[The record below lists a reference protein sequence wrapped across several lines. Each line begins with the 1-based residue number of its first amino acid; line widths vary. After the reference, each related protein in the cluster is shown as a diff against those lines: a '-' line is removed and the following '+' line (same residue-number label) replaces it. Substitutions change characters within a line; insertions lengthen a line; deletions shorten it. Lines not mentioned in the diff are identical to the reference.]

1 MPNTFLTYI
10 ILAISLP
17 LLLGGCGEKEVVT
30 EFRNGIMYIKDSD
43 ALYKG
48 KDSVFYDNGQK
59 KFEVNYK
66 DGKAEGLNVEW
77 YENGK
82 KRMETNWKEGKLVEG
97 SEKFWNSKGE
107 EVDSLE
113 EAEAE

>member
-1 MPNTFLTYI
+1 MKN
-10 ILAISLP
+10 
-17 LLLGGCGEKEVVT
+17 LLLFTVLVTLPQLLVGCREREVVT

-43 ALYKG
+43 ALYTG

-77 YENGK
+77 YQNGK
-82 KRMETNWKEGKLVEG
+82 KKQEVNHKDGKRDGLKVVWYENG
-97 SEKFWNSKGE
+97 
-107 EVDSLE
+107 
-113 EAEAE
+113 

>member
-1 MPNTFLTYI
+1 MKNL
-10 ILAISLP
+10 ILFAVLVTLP
-17 LLLGGCGEKEVVT
+17 LLLGGCGEREVVT
-30 EFRNGIMYIKDSD
+30 GFRNGIMYIKDSD
-43 ALYKG
+43 ALYTG

-107 EVDSLE
+107 EVNSLE